1 MNCKTI
7 VGIAACVFVPALASA
22 QTGIALGPDL
32 SLHLTGDAQVRW
44 DDNVRLAA
52 EGDSSDLA
60 WVFTPGLEL
69 SYLGG
74 LSKGTLT
81 VTEEIT
87 SYDDLAHRIYEDEL
101 FSAVGRYSYEGALT
115 KVTAQAGYRE
125 LNQGSM
131 TMRNREQAV
140 RHTVSNASVDGLWSA
155 TAKTRIGA
163 GFGYNAIDYPESA
176 LADSVNVTVPLDFY
190 YAATPK
196 VDVSVGYRYR
206 ATYIWERGTAP
217 SADSKDHFFNVGAKG
232 EFTPKLNG
240 QFRVGYGMRNPEV
253 GETTGQLGF
262 SGALT
267 YVYSPKASFD
277 LTVSNDF
284 NNSGLGTSQKVLSFG
299 ASGRFAFTPQW
310 SAGMGLSYE
319 MSDYAAVP
327 GVTPSVRRED
337 EFFVG
342 NASVVYALDEVISF
356 YAMYAHRENSSNR
369 SGLGFNSNIL
379 SFGASLRY

>member
-1 MNCKTI
+1 MI
-7 VGIAACVFVPALASA
+7 VGIAACACVPALVSA
-22 QTGIALGPDL
+22 QSGFPLGPDL
-32 SLHLTGDAQVRW
+32 ALHMKGDAQVRY

-60 WVFTPGLEL
+60 WVVTPGLEL

-81 VTEEIT
+81 LTEEIT
-87 SYDDLAHRIYEDEL
+87 RYDKVAHSIYEDEL
-101 FSAVGRYSYEGALT
+101 FSAVGDYSYEGALS

-125 LNQGSM
+125 LSQGSM

-140 RHTVSNASVDGLWSA
+140 RHTVTSANMNGTWSA
-155 TAKTRIGA
+155 TAKTRLGA
-163 GFGYNAIDYPESA
+163 GFGYSAIDYPDSA
-176 LADSVNVTVPLDFY
+176 LTDSVNFSVPLDFY

-206 ATYIWERGTAP
+206 ATYIWEHGLAP

-253 GETTGQLGF
+253 GDTTGQLGF

-267 YVYSPKASFD
+267 YAYSPKASFD
-277 LTVSNDF
+277 LTASNDF

-299 ASGRFAFTPQW
+299 ASGRFEFTPQW
-310 SAGMGLSYE
+310 SAGVGLSYE
-319 MSDYAAVP
+319 MSDYAVAP
-327 GVTPSVRRED
+327 GTTPSVKRED

-342 NASVVYALDEVISF
+342 SATVVYALDEMISF
-356 YAMYAHRENSSNR
+356 FGMYSHRENSSNR

>member
-1 MNCKTI
+1 MNRRTI
-7 VGIAACVFVPALASA
+7 IGVAAWVCLPAWVCA
-22 QTGIALGPDL
+22 QTGFALGPDL
-32 SLHLTGDAQVRW
+32 SLHMKGDAQVRW
-44 DDNVRLAA
+44 DDNVRLAS

-60 WVFTPGLEL
+60 TVYTPGLEL

-115 KVTAQAGYRE
+115 KLNAQAGYRE

-140 RHTVSNASVDGLWSA
+140 RHTVTSAGVDGIWSA
-155 TAKTRIGA
+155 TAKTRLGA
-163 GFGYNAIDYPESA
+163 GFGYNAIDYPDSA
-176 LADSVNVTVPLDFY
+176 LTDSVNFSVPLDFY

-206 ATYIWERGTAP
+206 ATYIWEHGTAP

-240 QFRVGYGMRNPEV
+240 QFRVGYGMRNPDV
-253 GETTGQLGF
+253 GDTTGQLGF

-284 NNSGLGTSQKVLSFG
+284 NNSGLGTSQKVLAFG
-299 ASGRFAFTPQW
+299 ASGRFEFTPQW
-310 SAGMGLSYE
+310 SAGLGLSYE

-327 GVTPSVRRED
+327 GATTSVRRED

-342 NASVVYALDEVISF
+342 NASVVYALNEVVSF
-356 YAMYAHRENSSNR
+356 YGMYAHRKNSSNR